1 MVPGTAEDSVLTQ
14 VFWRVRHIL
23 KGRVMR
29 ILVVEDERSLAE
41 LVADRLKK
49 ERYVVDISYDGE
61 DGLYN
66 ALTGIY
72 DLILL
77 DVMLPKKDGFEVLS
91 EIRQEGITSKV
102 IMLTARGELD
112 DKLKGFSE
120 GANDYVPKPFHI
132 DELIARVSAQLRIEK
147 TVKDSLEIG
156 NVLLDFKVPALVN
169 KETGESIKINNK
181 EFQLLELFMMNPN
194 QVLSKERIFDRIWGM
209 DNDSMSNNLEAY
221 ISFVR
226 KKLKLLEADVT
237 VKAVRNMGY
246 KIEQV
251 ES

>member
-1 MVPGTAEDSVLTQ
+1 
-14 VFWRVRHIL
+14 
-23 KGRVMR
+23 MR
-29 ILVVEDERSLAE
+29 ILLVEDEHSLAD

-49 ERYVVDISYDGE
+49 ERYVVDVSYDGE
-61 DGLYN
+61 EGLYN

-77 DVMLPKKDGFEVLS
+77 DVMLPKKDGFEILR
-91 EIRQEGITSKV
+91 EIRTEGITSKV

-132 DELIARVSAQLRIEK
+132 DELIARVSAQLRTEK
-147 TVKDSLEIG
+147 TVKDSLEMG
-156 NVLLDFKVPALVN
+156 NTLLDFKAPAIVN

-181 EFQLLELFMMNPN
+181 EFQLLEYFMMNPN
-194 QVLSKERIFDRIWGM
+194 QVLSKDQIFDRIWGM
-209 DNDSMSNNLEAY
+209 DNDSISNNLEAY

-226 KKLKLLEADVT
+226 KKLKALDSDVT

-246 KIEQV
+246 KIEKI
-251 ES
+251 ED

>member
-1 MVPGTAEDSVLTQ
+1 
-14 VFWRVRHIL
+14 
-23 KGRVMR
+23 MR
-29 ILVVEDERSLAE
+29 ILLVEDEHSLAD

-49 ERYVVDISYDGE
+49 ERYVVDVSYDGE
-61 DGLYN
+61 EGLYN

-77 DVMLPKKDGFEVLS
+77 DVMLPKKDGFEILR
-91 EIRQEGITSKV
+91 EIRTEGITSKV

-132 DELIARVSAQLRIEK
+132 DELIARVSAQLRTEK
-147 TVKDSLEIG
+147 TVKDSLEMG
-156 NVLLDFKVPALVN
+156 NTLLDFKAPAIVN
-169 KETGESIKINNK
+169 KETEESIKINNK
-181 EFQLLELFMMNPN
+181 EFQLLEYFMMNPN
-194 QVLSKERIFDRIWGM
+194 QVLSKDQIFDRIWGM
-209 DNDSMSNNLEAY
+209 DNDSISNNLEAY

-226 KKLKLLEADVT
+226 KKLKALDSDVT

-246 KIEQV
+246 KIEKI
-251 ES
+251 ED

>member
-1 MVPGTAEDSVLTQ
+1 
-14 VFWRVRHIL
+14 
-23 KGRVMR
+23 MR
-29 ILVVEDERSLAE
+29 ILLVEDEHSLAD

-49 ERYVVDISYDGE
+49 ERYVVDVSYDGE
-61 DGLYN
+61 EGLYN

-77 DVMLPKKDGFEVLS
+77 DVMLPKKDGFEILR
-91 EIRQEGITSKV
+91 EIRTEEITSKV

-132 DELIARVSAQLRIEK
+132 DELIARVSAQLRTEK
-147 TVKDSLEIG
+147 TVKDSLEMG
-156 NVLLDFKVPALVN
+156 NTLLDFKAPAIVN
-169 KETGESIKINNK
+169 KETEESIKINNK
-181 EFQLLELFMMNPN
+181 EFQLLEYFMMNPN
-194 QVLSKERIFDRIWGM
+194 QVLSKDQIFDRIWGM
-209 DNDSMSNNLEAY
+209 DNDSISNNLEAY

-226 KKLKLLEADVT
+226 KKLKALDSDVT

-246 KIEQV
+246 KIEKI
-251 ES
+251 ED

>member
-1 MVPGTAEDSVLTQ
+1 
-14 VFWRVRHIL
+14 
-23 KGRVMR
+23 MR

-41 LVADRLKK
+41 LVGDRLKK

-77 DVMLPKKDGFEVLS
+77 DVMLPKKDGFEILS

-156 NVLLDFKVPALVN
+156 NMLLDFKVPALVN